1 MQQVSRGEEVK
12 NEEYNFLRKRMLRLE
27 EVYKQSSDQKVRQVV
42 KEKTL
47 YEICDRFPD
56 FYEEYQDSFEA
67 CKMSS
72 LMEISNLI
80 DLVMSKYS
88 VEALSPITEKE
99 AKKILKLKDKPLKI
113 FVKGYND
120 AITNKNLTYYS
131 QRIDD
136 KLVFLTMDDNKF
148 VGSVTNV
155 TPNARNGECLC
166 HFCRQFRR
174 GNDILFITNTAK
186 TSKGD
191 YSSIGQTVCS
201 DYSRCNKDIEARDA
215 VVKFLKYKIKKEK
228 TR

>member
-80 DLVMSKYS
+80 DLVMS
-88 VEALSPITEKE
+88 
-99 AKKILKLKDKPLKI
+99 
-113 FVKGYND
+113 
-120 AITNKNLTYYS
+120 YYS
-131 QRIDD
+131 YQ
-136 KLVFLTMDDNKF
+136 
-148 VGSVTNV
+148 
-155 TPNARNGECLC
+155 
-166 HFCRQFRR
+166 
-174 GNDILFITNTAK
+174 
-186 TSKGD
+186 
-191 YSSIGQTVCS
+191 
-201 DYSRCNKDIEARDA
+201 
-215 VVKFLKYKIKKEK
+215 
-228 TR
+228 